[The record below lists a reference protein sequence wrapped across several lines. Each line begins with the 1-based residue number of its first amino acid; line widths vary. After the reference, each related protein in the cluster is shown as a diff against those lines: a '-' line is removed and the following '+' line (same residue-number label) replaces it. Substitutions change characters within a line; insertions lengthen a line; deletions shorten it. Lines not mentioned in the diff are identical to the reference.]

1 MGRWGEILQ
10 WNDEW
15 ILLWKEATKIVF
27 FFILPKQEVFQ
38 KFYILRQLCI
48 SFWGTSM
55 AGWSRD
61 SGCDWGFPRRIEIHF
76 FFFSFFFLPFS
87 PGGFENP
94 PHVTLTFIETGLS
107 YHRTS
112 AQVCDAPDGEG
123 NLVTIHFLVAGQG
136 KRRENLSSNT
146 THTLNIF
153 AKKKKERKKKE
164 ERRKK
169 DKSGIQKAKGET
181 RAGEGRGR
189 IAGWPPRISSRASHS
204 GTSWRG

>member
-1 MGRWGEILQ
+1 
-10 WNDEW
+10 
-15 ILLWKEATKIVF
+15 
-27 FFILPKQEVFQ
+27 
-38 KFYILRQLCI
+38 
-48 SFWGTSM
+48 M

-189 IAGWPPRISSRASHS
+189 IAGWAPPDQQQGESFWDILEGLMEFPISISTPVIGFTSFATCLKASS
-204 GTSWRG
+204 TLVPSLALASK